1 MKIYCRLR
9 TVGSAKR
16 TSTWWLARQSTSLT
30 GLPQAPTPRTL
41 LLSGP
46 RSLDTSTSLLLRYC
60 WVIRKEHTTIIW
72 HNYGDLT
79 KRQRYNSTIHFGTY
93 VEKRIPK
100 RDIYTGDIQCWR
112 ECWDCGECHVIISFL
127 VEVSLVICYTA
138 SLTTPLLQVGLSSDP
153 GQGVIIAARDYERQF
168 SAHMVCSTS
177 YLG

>member
-30 GLPQAPTPRTL
+30 ELPQGPTPRTL

-72 HNYGDLT
+72 HDYGDLT

-112 ECWDCGECHVIISFL
+112 ECWDCGERHVIISFL
-127 VEVSLVICYTA
+127 VEVSLAICYMA
-138 SLTTPLLQVGLSSDP
+138 SLSTPPQVGLSSDP

-177 YLG
+177 YFG